1 VQMFCTFFYALEP
14 AVRFKFQYIR
24 IIMSELSINTPALLF
39 PAITLLML
47 AYTNRF
53 LALANLVRRL
63 HEQYT
68 KEESQNIR
76 RQIASLHVRI
86 RLIRNM
92 QALGVLSFLLCVVT
106 MYLIFTGNNQAAY
119 ILFAASLISLLL
131 SLIFS
136 LIEIWKSTNA
146 IDLELSDM
154 ELKHQNI
161 IRDILDDEQKNA

>member
-1 VQMFCTFFYALEP
+1 
-14 AVRFKFQYIR
+14 
-24 IIMSELSINTPALLF
+24 MSELSINTPALLF

-161 IRDILDDEQKNA
+161 IRDILDDAQKNA

>member
-1 VQMFCTFFYALEP
+1 MA
-14 AVRFKFQYIR
+14 
-24 IIMSELSINTPALLF
+24 ELSINTPALLF

-68 KEESQNIR
+68 KAESQNIR

-119 ILFAASLISLLL
+119 MLFAASLISLLL

-161 IRDILDDEQKNA
+161 IRDILDDKHKDA